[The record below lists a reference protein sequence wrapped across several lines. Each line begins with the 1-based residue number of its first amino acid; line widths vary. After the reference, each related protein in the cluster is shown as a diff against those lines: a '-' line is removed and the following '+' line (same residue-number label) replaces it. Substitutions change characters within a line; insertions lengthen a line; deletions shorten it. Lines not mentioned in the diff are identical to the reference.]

1 VKGIILAL
9 TKKYFNKI
17 LFTNVNDFSF
27 WKEEKF
33 YFASC
38 VCQNRNAHYVY
49 NIGLFIK
56 FKFHPIISI
65 IKFHSQFEEK
75 IIVPNIST
83 YIL

>member
-1 VKGIILAL
+1 VKGIVLVL
-9 TKKYFNKI
+9 TKNELKAYFNKI
-17 LFTNVNDFSF
+17 LFTNVNFSF

-56 FKFHPIISI
+56 
-65 IKFHSQFEEK
+65 
-75 IIVPNIST
+75 V
-83 YIL
+83 